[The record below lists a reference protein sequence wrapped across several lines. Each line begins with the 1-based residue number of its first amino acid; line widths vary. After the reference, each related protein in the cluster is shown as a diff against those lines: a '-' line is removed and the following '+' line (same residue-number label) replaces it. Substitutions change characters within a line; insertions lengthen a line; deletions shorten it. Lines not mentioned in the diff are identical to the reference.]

1 MAGVKSE
8 AEFQE
13 TNFTGAFGK
22 EALAQAWGTLRKR
35 KVLVVGSFWF
45 RGVGRPGVA
54 SQPRLCFHN
63 GFLLPLLV
71 PILMLRILFLLEV
84 PSFQQAFEVN

>member
-71 PILMLRILFLLEV
+71 LMLRILFLLEV